1 VPKNA
6 TRRAVVLVS
15 AWAGVTLVTAAVAW
29 GVVRLA
35 GGGITDTALQ
45 PLSAAQVEAMGTT
58 TVPAGTPG
66 DPSQAAAPTTA
77 GGTAATVTPAPGA
90 TPPGSPSASTT
101 TAPPVTTTAPP
112 VTTTASAPPASA
124 NSSTT
129 IVPPPSSTIPAPTIT
144 TTTAVAGGTRAFTYP
159 EGTVVVRFD
168 QSGVTLVSAS
178 PAPGFSVDVDEAGP
192 PSVDLDFEAG
202 DDEARFR
209 AGVADGELIV
219 TLDRDD

>member
-1 VPKNA
+1 M
-6 TRRAVVLVS
+6 LLS

-58 TVPAGTPG
+58 TVPAGTIG
-66 DPSQAAAPTTA
+66 DPSEAAGPTTA
-77 GGTAATVTPAPGA
+77 GGTATTVTTAPG
-90 TPPGSPSASTT
+90 TPSPGSPSAPTT
-101 TAPPVTTTAPP
+101 IAPPVTTTSPPP
-112 VTTTASAPPASA
+112 VTTTTGAPPPSVT
-124 NSSTT
+124 SSTT
-129 IVPPPSSTIPAPTIT
+129 TVPPPSSPIPAPT
-144 TTTAVAGGTRAFTYP
+144 TTTATAAAGGTRAFTYP

-168 QSGVTLVSAS
+168 QSGATLVSAS
-178 PAPGFSVDVDEAGP
+178 PAPGFSLDVDEAGP
-192 PSVDLDFEAG
+192 PSVDLDFEGG

-209 AGVADGELIV
+209 AGVVDGELIV